1 MYSRLIIFSILILAS
16 CLAQANEQADGK
28 DNRYLLTKITYD
40 LLNEVRSAMEEEN
53 YQTAIQ
59 KLNGYLG
66 KDKIKP
72 YDTAV
77 VNQTLGY
84 AYNGLNNYI
93 LSIESFVKA
102 ATTNAL
108 PDNVTHELNYIIAQS
123 LIHTEKYTKGLSYL
137 DKWFEKESTPSSE
150 SHLLAATAY
159 YQINQFKQVIP
170 HAKSAIEKSN
180 APQQSWYEL
189 LLAGYYETSR
199 YKDAAFLLEKMI
211 INYPDNDSYWLQLA
225 AVYHQNR
232 QEKKGLAISE
242 LAYEKGILKGNAII
256 QLAQTYLY
264 LQMPLKSA
272 TILDLE
278 LNNGQVE
285 PSKINIELLSDSWL
299 LAHEPEQAVLLL
311 NRFAKDFNDASLYYK
326 LGHIYVELEDWN
338 NAKNA
343 LEFAVSG
350 HNLKNLRDLQ
360 SNAWLLLG
368 ISSYHQKDTL
378 RSTQALNKALGF
390 KETREQAAWWLEQIE
405 EESSKASNSE
415 T

>member
-16 CLAQANEQADGK
+16 CLAQANEQANEK
-28 DNRYLLTKITYD
+28 DNHYLLTKRTYD

-53 YQTAIQ
+53 YQVAIQ

-66 KDKIKP
+66 KEKIKP
-72 YDTAV
+72 YDAAV

-123 LIHTEKYTKGLSYL
+123 FIYTEKYTKGLSYL
-137 DKWFEKESTPSSE
+137 DKWFEGESTPSSE
-150 SHLLAATAY
+150 SHLLAATAF
-159 YQINQFKQVIP
+159 YQINQFKQLIP
-170 HAKSAIEKSN
+170 HAKSAIEKSDS
-180 APQQSWYEL
+180 PQQSWYEL
-189 LLAGYYETSR
+189 LLAGYYATSR
-199 YKDAAFLLEKMI
+199 YKDAALLLEKMI
-211 INYPDNDSYWLQLA
+211 INYPDNNSYWLQLA
-225 AVYHQNR
+225 AVYQQNA

-272 TILDLE
+272 TILDSE

-285 PSKINIELLSDSWL
+285 PSKIYIELLTDSWL
-299 LAHEPEQAVLLL
+299 LAHEPEQAAILL
-311 NRFAKDFNDASLYYK
+311 NRFAKDFDDASLYYK

-343 LEFAVSG
+343 LEFAVSEYD
-350 HNLKNLRDLQ
+350 LKNLRDLQ

-378 RSTQALNKALGF
+378 RSKQALNKALGF

-405 EESSKASNSE
+405 EESSKASNSG

>member
-16 CLAQANEQADGK
+16 CLAQANEQANEK
-28 DNRYLLTKITYD
+28 DNHYLLTKRTYD
-40 LLNEVRSAMEEEN
+40 LLNEVRSVMEEEN
-53 YQTAIQ
+53 YQIAIQ
-59 KLNGYLG
+59 KLNDYLG
-66 KDKIKP
+66 KDKIKL
-72 YDTAV
+72 YDAAV

-123 LIHTEKYTKGLSYL
+123 LIYTEKYTKGLSYL
-137 DKWFEKESTPSSE
+137 DKWFEGESTPSSE
-150 SHLLAATAY
+150 SHLLAATAF
-159 YQINQFKQVIP
+159 YQINQFKQLIP
-170 HAKSAIEKSN
+170 HAKSAIEKSDS
-180 APQQSWYEL
+180 PQQSWYEL
-189 LLAGYYETSR
+189 LLAGYYATSR
-199 YKDAAFLLEKMI
+199 YKDAVLLLEKMI
-211 INYPDNDSYWLQLA
+211 INYPDNNSYWLQLA
-225 AVYHQNR
+225 AVYQQNA

-272 TILDLE
+272 AILDSE

-285 PSKINIELLSDSWL
+285 PSKIYIELLTDSWL
-299 LAHEPEQAVLLL
+299 LAHEPEQAAILL
-311 NRFAKDFNDASLYYK
+311 NRFAKDFDDASLYYK

-343 LEFAVSG
+343 LEFAVSEYD
-350 HNLKNLRDLQ
+350 LKNLRDLQ

-378 RSTQALNKALGF
+378 RSKQALNKALGF

-405 EESSKASNSE
+405 EESSKASNSG